1 MTARVATVAQLL
13 QSKGLMLRGC
23 AFAILMVAHGAVGRA
38 QPSMTPG
45 TRVRISTA
53 PLSAVDAPVLARHVG
68 NFVSSTPAT
77 IVIDTGEVRQPMG
90 IAIGAI
96 RQIDV
101 SRGRPSRKRT
111 GALIGGLVTGGAFV
125 GLACAFS
132 NGSCNVGDNVGGFL
146 AYYAVGA
153 IPGAIVGGAIGARR
167 YGAERWQQIWVP
179 PRPGSPLR

>member
-1 MTARVATVAQLL
+1 M
-13 QSKGLMLRGC
+13 GLMLHRF
-23 AFAILMVAHGAVGRA
+23 AFAILIVVHGAIGGA

-53 PLSAVDAPVLARHVG
+53 PPSAVAAPTLARHVG

-77 IVIDTGEVRQPMG
+77 IVIDTGDARQPME
-90 IAIGAI
+90 ITIGSI
-96 RQIDV
+96 RKIDV
-101 SRGRPSRKRT
+101 SRGRPSRKWT
-111 GALIGGLVTGGAFV
+111 GALVGGLVSGGAFV

-153 IPGAIVGGAIGARR
+153 IPGAIVGGAIGSRHH
-167 YGAERWQQIWVP
+167 GAERWQQIWAP
-179 PRPGSPLR
+179 SRPGPPLQ